1 MESPEKPNTKGIQY
15 AMDLLKKPT
24 DPGLPEVTEFSSFEM
39 PKQSHRL
46 IPIPKLD
53 ENLNIKKRSKL
64 RKHCSF
70 GESLG
75 KCRFQISFH

>member
-24 DPGLPEVTEFSSFEM
+24 DSGLPEVTEFSSFEM

-53 ENLNIKKRSKL
+53 ENLNIKKSIKNQRS
-64 RKHCSF
+64 
-70 GESLG
+70 
-75 KCRFQISFH
+75 I